1 MKLIDLLVQEL
12 PKLGGWPLGIE
23 KIHQSAIDGEIYK
36 RKVGGEMT
44 ARKTL
49 YLPIADDPY
58 SEVSKHEYEA
68 ALAASKQSVWIPG
81 ELPPIGAYAE
91 VIDTNSSLNYGHGES
106 GEVVAHVENTAVI
119 RMSYGL
125 GCFTAKHLR
134 PMRTEEEKARESR
147 IESLNGFIKGFMTN
161 TNGDYSK
168 LGEAVYEWGLILD
181 KLK

>member
-12 PKLGGWPLGIE
+12 PKRGGWPLGIE
-23 KIHQSAIDGEIYK
+23 KMHQSAIDGEIYK

-49 YLPIADDPY
+49 YLPISDDPY

-68 ALAASKQSVWIPG
+68 ALAASKNPVWIPG
-81 ELPPIGAYAE
+81 QLPPIGAYAE
-91 VIDTNSSLNYGHGES
+91 VIDTNTSLNYGHGES

-134 PMRTEEEKARESR
+134 PILRTEAGRKREEATAEMSASIAKYTD
-147 IESLNGFIKGFMTN
+147 MTFFEAI
-161 TNGDYSK
+161 Y
-168 LGEAVYEWGLILD
+168 EAVAAGEIKAF
-181 KLK
+181 KLAD